1 METLLDAMCG
11 SSSSSS
17 TDSSNPGQTAASGAS
32 AVAGGGGGSRAV
44 VQLSALLYGTF
55 LKQAV
60 LATGRSN
67 RAASGKRYCGS
78 PAVQN
83 NKQSD
88 NAEEHVTRQ

>member
-17 TDSSNPGQTAASGAS
+17 DLSTAGQAAASG
-32 AVAGGGGGSRAV
+32 GGAPAAGGSRAV

-60 LATGRSN
+60 LATGKSQRSS
-67 RAASGKRYCGS
+67 SGAMSGDGW
-78 PAVQN
+78 
-83 NKQSD
+83 QSRSACILED
-88 NAEEHVTRQ
+88 ESAQL